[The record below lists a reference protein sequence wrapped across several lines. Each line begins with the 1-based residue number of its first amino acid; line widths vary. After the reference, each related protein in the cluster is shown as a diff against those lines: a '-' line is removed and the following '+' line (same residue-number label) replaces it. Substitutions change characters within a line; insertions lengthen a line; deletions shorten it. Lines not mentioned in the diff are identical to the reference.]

1 MHFFPLLFKT
11 NPQIDGQMARTKWP
25 LRASQPP
32 APKFDNPVQPLQLLK
47 KNPRMFQRPIHY
59 YPGQVGLCIVFGVV
73 LLCGVNGLWPMVGS
87 RAVWIS
93 MANSIRIDD
102 ICRPDV
108 SLELDKL
115 GALHRTKQLSSF
127 RAPTH
132 LLDLSL
138 RGAYS
143 CSDATAATVIMQAGK
158 PESSH
163 VVSTCVR
170 GQPWQRDGAFQPEDI
185 SHLLPPV
192 FRPLACYGA
201 PAPFCDKMHR
211 VTSAHGNDASCKA
224 NFFKSYCHF
233 KHSRIA

>member
-1 MHFFPLLFKT
+1 
-11 NPQIDGQMARTKWP
+11 
-25 LRASQPP
+25 
-32 APKFDNPVQPLQLLK
+32 
-47 KNPRMFQRPIHY
+47 
-59 YPGQVGLCIVFGVV
+59 
-73 LLCGVNGLWPMVGS
+73 MVGS

-93 MANSIRIDD
+93 IANSIRIDD
-102 ICRPDV
+102 ICRTDV

-115 GALHRTKQLSSF
+115 GAFHRTKQLSSF
-127 RAPTH
+127 RAPTL

-201 PAPFCDKMHR
+201 LAPFCDKMHR

-224 NFFKSYCHF
+224 NFCLTLLPLQAQP
-233 KHSRIA
+233 HSLVVPPEARLLARTPFTLSPKGCPAGPSRLQATCCDV